1 MAMLSH
7 PAGVIVRA
15 CRAFPAAGRS
25 GLAAGTAAVLAT
37 SIGIT
42 ACGPDP
48 AYPVQAA
55 YTPAGP
61 YATATGVVKDSA
73 GTVIDDLFYPA
84 NYAAL
89 GFKSPIVTWGNGTGS
104 QPQNYSTLLSHFA
117 SYGFTVIAPALAN
130 TGSGNEIDAAAHYLA
145 AQDATTSSMFHG
157 HLDVTKVAAAG
168 TSQGAGGAVRAAVND
183 PALITAVLTFSL
195 PNLIWVGPN
204 PDCPTAADCTYHP
217 AALSQPVFFISTHGP
232 FDSVIASPPTEKAFY
247 TSVPGS
253 AALGIIRNSDGRAA
267 DHNSVANT
275 AAGGNPGG
283 ELGYA
288 TAWLEYRLRGSTT
301 AAAAF
306 TGAHPELVANTNW
319 PGSAVK

>member
-117 SYGFTVIAPALAN
+117 SS
-130 TGSGNEIDAAAHYLA
+130 GS
-145 AQDATTSSMFHG
+145 
-157 HLDVTKVAAAG
+157 
-168 TSQGAGGAVRAAVND
+168 
-183 PALITAVLTFSL
+183 P
-195 PNLIWVGPN
+195 
-204 PDCPTAADCTYHP
+204 
-217 AALSQPVFFISTHGP
+217 
-232 FDSVIASPPTEKAFY
+232 
-247 TSVPGS
+247 
-253 AALGIIRNSDGRAA
+253 
-267 DHNSVANT
+267 
-275 AAGGNPGG
+275 
-283 ELGYA
+283 
-288 TAWLEYRLRGSTT
+288 
-301 AAAAF
+301 
-306 TGAHPELVANTNW
+306 
-319 PGSAVK
+319 